1 VATYKVTGINV
12 GSFNLGESDKVL
24 TIFTAERALV
34 RAVAKGARKPGTKVA
49 GRADVLNVNKLLIA
63 QGKSLDIITQAE
75 TVETFPS
82 LRQDLSRLTFG
93 LYYAELTQQFGSG
106 LTDESAEYLDY
117 LRSSLRALGDA
128 SQDPVACCL
137 SFELHLLE
145 MLGYM
150 PEISCCVVCRQ
161 VLTDFKLGAFH
172 NEWGGVVCGTCLEMS
187 QTPAVAEPGAG
198 WGGGSTADRQITH
211 ITPLVWKHLVLAGS
225 HAPGAAV
232 AGRTRQPLYAAHRL
246 MQSYIEHRA
255 GRRMKTLDLVRDI
268 PAS

>member
-1 VATYKVTGINV
+1 MATYKVIGINV

-49 GRADVLNVNKLLIA
+49 GRADVLNVNRLLIA
-63 QGKSLDIITQAE
+63 QGKSLDIIRQAE
-75 TVETFPS
+75 TVETFPN
-82 LRQDLSRLTFG
+82 LRQDLFRLTFG
-93 LYYAELTQQFGSG
+93 LYYAELTEQFGSG
-106 LTDESAEYLDY
+106 LTDESAKYLDY
-117 LRSSLRALGDA
+117 LRSSVRALADA
-128 SQDPVACCL
+128 SQDPVMCCL

-150 PEISCCVVCRQ
+150 PELSSCVVCRQ

-172 NEWGGVVCGTCLEMS
+172 NEWGGVVCLTCLEMS
-187 QTPAVAEPGAG
+187 QTPAVAEPGA
-198 WGGGSTADRQITH
+198 GSTADRQITH

-225 HAPGAAV
+225 NTPGAAV
-232 AGRTRQPLYAAHRL
+232 AGRTRQPLFAAHRL
-246 MQSYIEHRA
+246 MQGYIEHRA
-255 GRRMKTLDLVRDI
+255 GRRMKTLGLLRDI